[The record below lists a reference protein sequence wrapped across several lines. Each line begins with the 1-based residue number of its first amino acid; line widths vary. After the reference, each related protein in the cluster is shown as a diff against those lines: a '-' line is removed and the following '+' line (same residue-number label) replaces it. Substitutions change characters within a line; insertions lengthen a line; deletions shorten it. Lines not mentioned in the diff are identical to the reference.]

1 MIYPLL
7 ITFFY
12 LIVPEGQTPSPP
24 IAGHWTIVDDKG
36 RETSVVE
43 ITESNGEYT
52 ATVVK
57 LLPEATL
64 LRCEACPGE
73 TKGKALE
80 GMAIFWGLKPYKD
93 HYDYGKILDPESGKV
108 YDLKVSRQGDLL
120 EVRGYIG
127 TPLFGRSQ
135 YWPRAADIST
145 E

>member
-1 MIYPLL
+1 MILISLL
-7 ITFFY
+7 LLFFAHQTSDMS
-12 LIVPEGQTPSPP
+12 IEGL
-24 IAGHWTIVDDKG
+24 WTIVDGEG
-36 RETSVVE
+36 RETSIVE
-43 ITESNGEYT
+43 ITGSNGTYK

-73 TKGKALE
+73 NKGKSLE